1 MRNPGQRLGV
11 WSELVTLP
19 TLLSVAL
26 ISCGG
31 ASNNPS
37 STSLNDDMT
46 GTITVA
52 YSTTYVFDSDDTSVI
67 WWDKVKKEFEAA
79 YPKAKLNLQGF
90 NGTDVDLVNK
100 VALEYKNPSTT
111 PDVFMLPTG
120 YVGQWVGSDYL
131 LPLDSFVTD
140 CNSVVFDVDHDFA
153 GCIPGCHEILRRQG
167 LLTSIECL
175 DPNEKLSAGQSEGI
189 DRLYATYPELHDDA
203 FVAANLE
210 RWRN

>member
-1 MRNPGQRLGV
+1 MRNPGKRLGV
-11 WSELVTLP
+11 WSALLTLMSVTLM
-19 TLLSVAL
+19 A
-26 ISCGG
+26 CGG
-31 ASNNPS
+31 AANNTS
-37 STSLNDDMT
+37 STNLSDDMT

-79 YPKAKLNLQGF
+79 YPKAHLTLQGF

-131 LPLDSFVTD
+131 LPVDSFVNDPSKANVSGRAAAVKNCGGGIGGHARAGDRRVASD
-140 CNSVVFDVDHDFA
+140 C
-153 GCIPGCHEILRRQG
+153 
-167 LLTSIECL
+167 
-175 DPNEKLSAGQSEGI
+175 
-189 DRLYATYPELHDDA
+189 
-203 FVAANLE
+203 
-210 RWRN
+210 